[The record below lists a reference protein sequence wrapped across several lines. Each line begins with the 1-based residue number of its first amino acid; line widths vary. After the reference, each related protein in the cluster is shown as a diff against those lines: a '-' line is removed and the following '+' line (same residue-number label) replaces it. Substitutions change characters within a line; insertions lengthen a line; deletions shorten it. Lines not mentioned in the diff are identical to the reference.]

1 MVSFFDPFRQFTFL
15 NVCLRLA
22 LALLCGGIIGY
33 GRSKRECAAGL
44 RTYMLISLGAALSV
58 IITLYEYRM
67 LSTEWAG
74 TVALVGEKF
83 DASRLASQVITGIGF
98 LGAGTILKVAH
109 QKVKGLTTATG
120 LFTTAC
126 MSIAA
131 GAGYYECVLTV
142 LVLIVLVLNVMTP
155 LEILFKRRLRSI
167 TLNVEM
173 DDLGTVAELAAAI
186 EREKAQIYDVDI
198 ESDDEPVSAII
209 VLRMDRANASH
220 SSMLSTVA
228 ALDGVRTVR
237 ELIS

>member
-15 NVCLRLA
+15 DVCLRLV
-22 LALLCGGIIGY
+22 LAVLSGGLIGY
-33 GRSKRECAAGL
+33 GRSKRNSVAGL
-44 RTYMLISLGAALSV
+44 RTYMLISFGAALSV

-83 DASRLASQVITGIGF
+83 DASRLASQVVTGIGF
-98 LGAGTILKVAH
+98 LGAGMIMKSAH
-109 QKVKGLTTATG
+109 QQVRGLTTATG

-142 LVLIVLVLNVMTP
+142 LVIIVLVLNVMTP
-155 LEILFKRRLRSI
+155 LEVLFKRRLRNI

-173 DDLGTVAELAAAI
+173 DDLGTVGLVSAAI
-186 EREKAQIYDVDI
+186 EREKAHIYDVDI
-198 ESDDEPVSAII
+198 ESADQPASA
-209 VLRMDRANASH
+209 VFTLRLDRSNASH
-220 SSMLSTVA
+220 SGILSTVA
-228 ALDGVRTVR
+228 ALDGVRAVR